1 MSLLKSRS
9 TYKPFDYPWAY
20 DAWKLQQQMH
30 WIADEVPMADDV
42 KDWKNVL
49 TEPEKQLCTQIF
61 RFFTQADIEVHDC
74 YIEKYLEK
82 FKPNEVKMMLSAF
95 ANIETVHQD
104 AYSHL
109 ISTLGMPDEIYQEFL
124 NYKEMK
130 DKYEY
135 MHTFQTDTTEHL
147 ALTMA
152 GFGAFTEGL
161 QLFASFAILLNFQRF
176 GKMKGMG
183 QIIAWS
189 VRDECYSDDTEILTT
204 SGWKLFSDLTQD
216 DIVAQFDKDTK
227 EITFVK
233 PKKVVSYD
241 VDKEMAVLDDPGRP
255 INFMVTPHHRT
266 LTYIDDKPIVTEAQD
281 LKIGNK
287 RYLPTSGYA
296 KGNASK
302 KFTSLDKLLIAIESD
317 GWKGVSLCTKNMAII
332 ISTRGEKKTNL
343 LKEILRDCNIEHKI
357 TMNNYGEYLFTFE
370 ISNNSYLYTYNAEY
384 KVLCKYG
391 VSFTDLF
398 KIEDITS
405 DWADKFMHFLIEWDG
420 HVREERIFYDTPITK
435 NADMVQAIATLGGW
449 STYNKSN
456 YWDDRK
462 GTGLKIHRIRL
473 WKKDKLILDKKQKIK
488 YVPYKGKVWCVEVET
503 GFLVVRRNNKVC
515 ISGNT
520 LHTDSIIRLFHTLIT
535 ENPEIWTS
543 KMREEIYNICSKVV
557 YYEDAFVDLAFGI
570 QGAVEG
576 LTAEDVKKYIRYVAD
591 RRLVQLGLKPI
602 YMIESNP
609 LPWIDYILNGMEH
622 VNFFENRVTEY
633 TKAATTGT
641 WEQAFAIHDKQ

>member
-74 YIEKYLEK
+74 YIEKYLNK

-189 VRDECYSDDTEILTT
+189 VRDE
-204 SGWKLFSDLTQD
+204 
-216 DIVAQFDKDTK
+216 
-227 EITFVK
+227 
-233 PKKVVSYD
+233 
-241 VDKEMAVLDDPGRP
+241 
-255 INFMVTPHHRT
+255 
-266 LTYIDDKPIVTEAQD
+266 
-281 LKIGNK
+281 
-287 RYLPTSGYA
+287 
-296 KGNASK
+296 
-302 KFTSLDKLLIAIESD
+302 AI
-317 GWKGVSLCTKNMAII
+317 
-332 ISTRGEKKTNL
+332 
-343 LKEILRDCNIEHKI
+343 
-357 TMNNYGEYLFTFE
+357 
-370 ISNNSYLYTYNAEY
+370 
-384 KVLCKYG
+384 
-391 VSFTDLF
+391 
-398 KIEDITS
+398 
-405 DWADKFMHFLIEWDG
+405 
-420 HVREERIFYDTPITK
+420 
-435 NADMVQAIATLGGW
+435 
-449 STYNKSN
+449 
-456 YWDDRK
+456 
-462 GTGLKIHRIRL
+462 
-473 WKKDKLILDKKQKIK
+473 
-488 YVPYKGKVWCVEVET
+488 
-503 GFLVVRRNNKVC
+503 
-515 ISGNT
+515 
-520 LHTDSIIRLFHTLIT
+520 HTDSIIRLFHTLIT

-591 RRLVQLGLKPI
+591 RRLTQLGLKPI

-641 WEQAFAIHDKQ
+641 WEEAFAIHDKQ